1 MKVFVLMVNPNPD
14 RDDSCEFDSIYTTR
28 EEAKR
33 MGMAY
38 VNSYNYALRDYKDY
52 RESCEFYNMTPC
64 SYEEYVVDCPYF
76 DILEVEVIGS

>member
-1 MKVFVLMVNPNPD
+1 
-14 RDDSCEFDSIYTTR
+14 
-28 EEAKR
+28 